1 MRFFAIYCDFF
12 GGGWLCC
19 EVAIFHWKAFAELVN
34 SSVVY
39 PISHGVDLEG
49 GPSASVLFREQIWPN
64 NLTDEQIDEITADLD
79 DRYNKGTQVYK
90 EEHPEFDPA
99 NVIFP
104 DFDAS
109 VR

>member
-1 MRFFAIYCDFF
+1 M
-12 GGGWLCC
+12 
-19 EVAIFHWKAFAELVN
+19 ENWKAFAELVN